1 MSSGP
6 WWHGL
11 APAEVT
17 VECSGAAHSV
27 RWEHGRLCALAHP
40 DVEGEQALSALAGD
54 RPACLELLGL
64 WSRHEEDPRVLVAA
78 SRGPGDP
85 LVAWTGPPSRW
96 VGFAPLQGAPA
107 SRARAR
113 VRSLARTGPRLVAP
127 GPPQRRTAEE
137 PDPLVDLANLAGPLF
152 DYLAGAVAAVWA
164 ERLLAG
170 DDRVPPHAAAL
181 DTALFGRVLMA
192 VRAWTGDPAL
202 EVTVETAGVGDPP
215 SISREDDRVV
225 AVLPFSWLS
234 RVWARGLAVVLGHFV
249 LAISEDAAGVLR
261 LDAAGSLGTRTVIT
275 IDVGAAAAG

>member
-1 MSSGP
+1 M
-6 WWHGL
+6 
-11 APAEVT
+11 
-17 VECSGAAHSV
+17 
-27 RWEHGRLCALAHP
+27 
-40 DVEGEQALSALAGD
+40 
-54 RPACLELLGL
+54 
-64 WSRHEEDPRVLVAA
+64 
-78 SRGPGDP
+78 
-85 LVAWTGPPSRW
+85 
-96 VGFAPLQGAPA
+96 
-107 SRARAR
+107 
-113 VRSLARTGPRLVAP
+113 RSLARTGPRLVAP
-127 GPPQRRTAEE
+127 GPPRRRTAEE

-202 EVTVETAGVGDPP
+202 EVTVETAGAGEPP

-275 IDVGAAAAG
+275 IDVGTAAAG